1 MTPHQAK
8 QVIEIFIANK
18 LAAKEAGSEE
28 HNLIEALNLAVHSL
42 ELLGRREE
50 RLASRPEYAGNPWT
64 PKEDKIL
71 ISEFSNGLSITDI
84 SQKHK
89 RTEGA
94 ITARLSRLG
103 QLPYYGELNKQSEY

>member
-8 QVIEIFIANK
+8 QVIEIFITNE
-18 LAAKEAGSEE
+18 LSVKESGNGVE
-28 HNLIEALNLAVHSL
+28 NLTEALNLAIHSL
-42 ELLGRREE
+42 DLLGRREE

-64 PKEDKIL
+64 PEEDKKL
-71 ISEFSNGLSITDI
+71 ISEFSSGLSIAAM
-84 SQKHK
+84 SEKHK

-103 QLPYYGELNKQSEY
+103 QLPYYGESSKQPEH